1 VALTRDDVVDAAVRL
16 LAEVGLEG
24 LTLRRLARDLG
35 VSAPTLY
42 WHVTDKRAL
51 LDHVA
56 DRLLADQWRAPGPE
70 PGQPWSEWLRERAMG
85 QYRALVAHRDAA
97 LVLAGNRPTEDSM
110 PAVEVALGTLI
121 EAGLSPIDA
130 FWTLLAVGNLV
141 IGSAVEYHAESARA
155 EAATEAHER
164 PDLDPDSSMAALA
177 RDLAVTDG
185 HGRHEDVVRHGL
197 DLMIEGLR
205 ARLGDGPV
213 GDEPAATG
221 AGSAQAGRPT
231 DVAATSATWSR

>member
-70 PGQPWSEWLRERAMG
+70 PDQPWSEWLHERAMG

-97 LVLAGNRPTEDSM
+97 LVLAGNRPTEASM

-177 RDLAVTDG
+177 RALAATDG
-185 HGRHEDVVRHGL
+185 HGRHEDVVGHGL
-197 DLMIEGLR
+197 DLMIEGLQ

-213 GDEPAATG
+213 GDEPAAPG